1 MAGKEKLTQRQQ
13 QVLDCIKESIKEN
26 GYPPSV
32 REICA
37 KVGLKSSS
45 SVQSHL
51 DALERKGYLK
61 RNSSSAR
68 ALTVESSKDADQGF
82 SAEDAQVLEEVS
94 RNTVPLPLVGKVAA
108 GSPILAEQNIEEV
121 IGLPK
126 QLVGDANS
134 FMLTVSGESMIEAGI
149 FDGDIVVVT
158 EQKSA
163 NNGEIVVAMIDGEAT
178 VKVFYKED
186 GRIRLQ
192 PANSTME
199 PIYADDV
206 QILGKVKALI
216 RQFR

>member
-1 MAGKEKLTQRQQ
+1 
-13 QVLDCIKESIKEN
+13 
-26 GYPPSV
+26 
-32 REICA
+32 
-37 KVGLKSSS
+37 
-45 SVQSHL
+45 
-51 DALERKGYLK
+51 
-61 RNSSSAR
+61 
-68 ALTVESSKDADQGF
+68 
-82 SAEDAQVLEEVS
+82 
-94 RNTVPLPLVGKVAA
+94 
-108 GSPILAEQNIEEV
+108 
-121 IGLPK
+121 
-126 QLVGDANS
+126 
-134 FMLTVSGESMIEAGI
+134 MLTVSGESMIEAGI

-216 RQFR
+216 RRFR

>member
-26 GYPPSV
+26 GCPPSV

-68 ALTVESSKDADQGF
+68 ALTVESPKSADKVL
-82 SAEDAQVLEEVS
+82 STEDAEILAEVN

-108 GSPILAEQNIEEV
+108 GSPILAQ
-121 IGLPK
+121 
-126 QLVGDANS
+126 
-134 FMLTVSGESMIEAGI
+134 
-149 FDGDIVVVT
+149 
-158 EQKSA
+158 
-163 NNGEIVVAMIDGEAT
+163 
-178 VKVFYKED
+178 
-186 GRIRLQ
+186 
-192 PANSTME
+192 
-199 PIYADDV
+199 
-206 QILGKVKALI
+206 
-216 RQFR
+216 